1 MGLRPLGRREPC
13 SRSFQLLMLE
23 YPFPSMK
30 DILGAIVRLIKCN
43 SRMTYN
49 PYL

>member
-1 MGLRPLGRREPC
+1 
-13 SRSFQLLMLE
+13 MLE

-30 DILGAIVRLIKCN
+30 DILEVIARLIKCN
-43 SRMTYN
+43 SEITYN

>member
-1 MGLRPLGRREPC
+1 
-13 SRSFQLLMLE
+13 MLE

-30 DILGAIVRLIKCN
+30 DILEVIVRLIKCN
-43 SRMTYN
+43 SDITYN

>member
-1 MGLRPLGRREPC
+1 MLG
-13 SRSFQLLMLE
+13 

-30 DILGAIVRLIKCN
+30 DILEVIVRLIKCN
-43 SRMTYN
+43 SEIIYN